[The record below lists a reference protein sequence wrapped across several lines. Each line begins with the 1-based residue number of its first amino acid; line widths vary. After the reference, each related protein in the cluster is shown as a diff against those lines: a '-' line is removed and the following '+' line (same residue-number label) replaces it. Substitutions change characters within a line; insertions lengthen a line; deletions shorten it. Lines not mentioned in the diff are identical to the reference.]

1 IILFNL
7 ESGVSF
13 PFANTHLLFFFFLD
27 NSNVILSGNLHC
39 HFKSI
44 AQIFARHFM
53 EGDTE
58 AKKLS
63 CRPIAR

>member
-1 IILFNL
+1 KSKPMDNQ
-7 ESGVSF
+7 SQSTC
-13 PFANTHLLFFFFLD
+13 THLIFFLV
-27 NSNVILSGNLHC
+27 NSNVILNGNLHC

-44 AQIFARHFM
+44 SQIFARHFM

-63 CRPIAR
+63 CIPIVR